1 VSNKLRLGI
10 LASGGGT
17 NLQAIIDRI
26 QDGTLN
32 AEIALILSNKPAA
45 GALQRGRQ
53 AGIPTLC
60 IDQRHYKDRLDFDRA
75 MVAGLTEANVDLVV
89 LAGFMRLISH
99 EFLDAFSDRIMNI
112 HPALLPAF
120 AGLNAQQQ
128 ALQHGARI
136 TGCTVH
142 FVDAGVDTGPIVI
155 QAAVPVLED
164 DTVETL
170 SARIL
175 RQEHRIYPEAIRLF
189 AEGRLRLVERQ
200 VHIVPPLARPD
211 ETLISPP
218 LCC

>member
-1 VSNKLRLGI
+1 MSNKLRLGI

-26 QDGTLN
+26 QDGTLH
-32 AEIALILSNKPAA
+32 AEIALILSNKPSS

-60 IDQRHYKDRLDFDRA
+60 IDQRQYKDRLEFDRA
-75 MVAGLTEANVDLVV
+75 MVAALTEVNVDLVV
-89 LAGFMRLISH
+89 MAGFMRLISN
-99 EFLDAFSDRIMNI
+99 EFLEAFPGRIMNI

-120 AGLNAQQQ
+120 AGLNAQKQ
-128 ALQHGARI
+128 ALEHGARI

-142 FVDAGVDTGPIVI
+142 FVDAGVDTGPIIV
-155 QAAVPVLED
+155 QAAVPVLQD
-164 DTVETL
+164 DTLETL
-170 SARIL
+170 STRIL

-200 VHIVPPLARPD
+200 VRIDPAPANPDEALLNPPLN
-211 ETLISPP
+211 
-218 LCC
+218 